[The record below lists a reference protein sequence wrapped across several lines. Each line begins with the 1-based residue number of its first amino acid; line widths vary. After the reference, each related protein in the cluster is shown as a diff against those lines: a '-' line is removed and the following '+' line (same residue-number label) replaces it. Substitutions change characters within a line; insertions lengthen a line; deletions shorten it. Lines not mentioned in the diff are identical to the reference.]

1 MLRTIKIFR
10 TAMFSLLQ
18 HKLRSVLSILGVVCG
33 VMAVL
38 SMLSVGEGAR
48 QETIRQIE
56 RLGTKNIYFKAMSYT
71 ENQTTKAREKL
82 SQGLT
87 IKDMDRIKS
96 GSNLVSGVAGLK
108 EVTVAT
114 LGFEQE
120 ITPQVVACS
129 SNLVQLQNIPVSEG
143 RFISDDDL
151 YRCNL
156 VCVVGAGIARQ
167 PGQNVKLGDF
177 LHVGE
182 HMLKVVGI
190 LGRLS
195 MDQPDSA
202 AITIRD
208 YNEMIFIPLGTEDW
222 VRQPSSLLGE
232 QVGAGPSEIIV
243 QIGETDKVLVAVP
256 VLERIMSV
264 SHKGVMDYQM
274 IIPQQL
280 LRQSRQT
287 QRNFNIVLGAIA
299 CISLLVGGIGIMNV
313 MLASVSER
321 TGEIGIRRAVGA
333 SRLHITCQ
341 FLMESVI
348 LTLSGGVIG
357 ILAGNGSVW
366 MITTLAGWET
376 SITPYAV
383 VVPLLMSIF
392 IGLFFG
398 IYPAYQAAMLDPII
412 ALRRE

>member
-1 MLRTIKIFR
+1 ML
-10 TAMFSLLQ
+10 SLLQ

-48 QETIRQIE
+48 KVTIRQIE
-56 RLGTKNIYFKAMSYT
+56 RLGAKNIYFKAMSFT
-71 ENQTTKAREKL
+71 EDQTVKAREKL

-87 IKDMDRIKS
+87 TKDMDRIKS
-96 GSNLVSGVAGLK
+96 GSRLVSGVAGLK
-108 EVTVAT
+108 EITAAT

-129 SNLVQLQNIPVSEG
+129 SNLVQLQNIPVSKG
-143 RFISDDDL
+143 RFITDDDL
-151 YRCNL
+151 YKGNL
-156 VCVVGAGIARQ
+156 VCVVGAAIASQ
-167 PGQNVKLGDF
+167 PGQKLKVGDF
-177 LHVGE
+177 IRVGE
-182 HMLKVVGI
+182 HLLKVVGI

-202 AITIRD
+202 AITVRN

-222 VRQPSSLLGE
+222 VRQPSFIRDE
-232 QVGAGPSEIIV
+232 QFGMGLSEIIV
-243 QIGETDKVLVAVP
+243 QIDKTDKVLAAVP

-264 SHKGVMDYQM
+264 SHKGVTDYQM
-274 IIPQQL
+274 IIPQEL

-287 QRNFNIVLGAIA
+287 QRNFNIVIGAIA
-299 CISLLVGGIGIMNV
+299 GISLLVGGIGIMNV

-333 SRLHITCQ
+333 SRLHITYQ

-376 SITPYAV
+376 AVTPYAV

-392 IGLFFG
+392 IGIFFG
-398 IYPAYQAAMLDPII
+398 IYPAYKAAMLDPII